1 MTDNIFRIIGKVIDA
16 DLDAEGQV
24 HLTLKNSNMF
34 WAETAVR
41 RLRQLKG
48 RVLKLD
54 VAEWEPK
61 QQKAENSEKSNFTE
75 QG

>member
-1 MTDNIFRIIGKVIDA
+1 MKDANVFRIIGKVLEV
-16 DLDAEGQV
+16 DLDAEGQL
-24 HLTLKNSNMF
+24 HLTLKNSNAF

-61 QQKAENSEKSNFTE
+61 AENRKF
-75 QG
+75 